1 MELNITEEEYYDA
14 LLISSDSDFQIHIKR
29 EPNTCFINK
38 GYKLGNQTLIYNQQ
52 LITIKQ

>member
-29 EPNTCFINK
+29 EPNTYFINK
-38 GYKLGNQTLIYNQQ
+38 GYKLGKQTLIYNQ
-52 LITIKQ
+52 